1 MKINLDW
8 LNAYLDQPVSGHDV
22 ERVMTDQGFPVE
34 GSDDQ
39 GGGDVTLDIEVTSN
53 RGDCLSHVGAAREVS
68 AASSRGNT

>member
-8 LNAYLDQPVSGHDV
+8 LNTYLDQPVSAPDV

-53 RGDCLSHVGAAREVS
+53 RGTV
-68 AASSRGNT
+68 